1 MLVDAKE
8 LFWYPSEVDVSI
20 RPGWFWHEE
29 ENEKV
34 KSLKHLTDIYFQSV
48 GYNSVLLLNVPP
60 DTRGLIHEKDVER
73 LKEFAVYRERVFG
86 DNKVIDG
93 QIMWK
98 AEGGNSRTYALAAQS
113 RLNVVMLQENIAN
126 GQRIE
131 KFKVELREKSG
142 WKEVGEGTTVGYK
155 RMLRFPEVIS

>member
-1 MLVDAKE
+1 
-8 LFWYPSEVDVSI
+8 
-20 RPGWFWHEE
+20 
-29 ENEKV
+29 
-34 KSLKHLTDIYFQSV
+34 
-48 GYNSVLLLNVPP
+48 
-60 DTRGLIHEKDVER
+60 
-73 LKEFAVYRERVFG
+73 
-86 DNKVIDG
+86 
-93 QIMWK
+93 MWK

-155 RMLRFPEVIS
+155 RMLRFPEVIADSVRIRLVNTRLEAEIMNVAAYYAPVLEDEVSTVSWNNWPRTSWTKLSDVPLVVDLGKVLQVCSFTYVPKDALAKPDMGVTCKVT